1 MKPKYDVLIA
11 GSNLKLATG
20 FLGISTVVLLEAGGK
35 KILYDTGGYT
45 SRQGLRDAL
54 KARGLGPI
62 DIDVVFLSHLH
73 FDHVHNINM
82 FPEAKVLV
90 SKTEWEYAKNPH
102 ENDDFMPFGIHYY
115 LERMDLEFYDG
126 EGELEPGLSFFP
138 APGHTPGLYS
148 MVFESGD
155 RGTIVIAGDAIK
167 YPKEAM
173 LKQCDMAF
181 DTLESGTATINRIL
195 DMGDVFVPGHFV
207 EFRRTDNGITW
218 DGENDLTL
226 IVR

>member
-11 GSNLKLATG
+11 GSNLKLETG
-20 FLGISTVVLLEAGGK
+20 FLGISTVVLLEAGGR

-54 KARGLGPI
+54 SARGLEPK
-62 DIDVVFLSHLH
+62 DIDVVFLSHMH
-73 FDHVHNINM
+73 FDHTHNVNM
-82 FPEAKVLV
+82 FGHAKILV

-102 ENDDFMPFGIHYY
+102 GNDDFMPFGIHQY
-115 LERMDLEFYDG
+115 LETLDLEFYDG

-148 MVFESGD
+148 MVFESDD
-155 RGTIVIAGDAIK
+155 RGTIVIAGDAMK
-167 YPKEAM
+167 YPKEAL
-173 LKQCDMAF
+173 LKRCDMAF
-181 DTLESGTATINRIL
+181 DTLEAGTATINRIL
-195 DMGDVFVPGHFV
+195 DMGDVFVPGHYI
-207 EFRRTDNGITW
+207 EFRREGDSITW
-218 DGENDLTL
+218 DGDNELKL